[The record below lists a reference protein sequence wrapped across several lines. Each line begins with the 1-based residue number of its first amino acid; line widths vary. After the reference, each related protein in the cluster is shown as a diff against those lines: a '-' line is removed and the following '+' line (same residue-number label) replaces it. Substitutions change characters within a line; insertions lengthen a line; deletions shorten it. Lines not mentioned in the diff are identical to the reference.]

1 MANKIQK
8 PKRPRGRPSTA
19 KNDLRRA
26 IKADVDTALSKVK
39 DIARKSGPKISTH
52 DEKLKKLR
60 VEGHATHH
68 GRVFGSRNETQRMMD
83 AIINERAFDILDKVI
98 ELGLAGD
105 TSCLHLL
112 YRRVHPHTLKSYI
125 VLPERELTT
134 LKAVS
139 DASKEALEY
148 VNKGELALED
158 AKVISEILE
167 ARSKMIQTETIQPK
181 LDELMKL
188 VGLNK

>member
-1 MANKIQK
+1 MVNKVQK
-8 PKRPRGRPSTA
+8 PKRPRGRPSTV
-19 KNDLRRA
+19 KNDLKRA
-26 IKADVDTALSKVK
+26 LKADVSTALAKRTESNVK
-39 DIARKSGPKISTH
+39 KDSSN
-52 DEKLKKLR
+52 EKRAKMR
-60 VEGHATHH
+60 VEGHAVHN

-98 ELGLAGD
+98 ELALAGD

-125 VLPERELTT
+125 VLPERDLTT

-158 AKVISEILE
+158 AKILNEILDM
-167 ARSKMIQTETIQPK
+167 RSKMIQTETIQPK